1 MKFIGITG
9 GVGAGKSTILAYLRK
24 NYRVRTLVADE
35 VAHEIMEP
43 GYDCY
48 VRLQKE
54 FAQEKIWL
62 HNGRFNRQRLAEIIF
77 ADEEK
82 RERLNDIVHPA
93 VKEYILKEVEKER
106 RSGSTDYVVLEAAL
120 LIEDGYG
127 QICDELWYVYV
138 TEENRRQRLIETRGY
153 SDEKIEQM
161 FAAQLTEGEYRR
173 HCQVVIDN
181 NGPIAQVYLQLA
193 QLLNDKGDRSMERTP
208 GREDRKKDAQKD
220 EELQYVFGLDIG
232 TRNVVGTVGY
242 KKDKE
247 FIVVAQYATE
257 HETRAMLD
265 GQIHDIGR
273 VGRTISIIKEK
284 LEDQIGQELT
294 EVCIAAAGRVLK
306 TVTTYVEYEFP
317 EETVVTGEHIHTL
330 DLLGVDKAAQELKDV
345 NDTKYK
351 FYCVGYSVMKYY
363 INDEIFS
370 NLESHKADKISE
382 KIIVTFLPEDVVDGL
397 YMAVGFAGLT
407 VANMTL
413 EPIAA
418 IDVAIPENFRMLNIA
433 LVDVGAGT
441 TDISLTRDGS
451 IIAYGMIPFAGDE
464 LTEMIVQHYLVDFKM
479 AEHIK
484 LSAAVDDE
492 IEFEDIMSLK
502 HTIKAEEV
510 WKLTEPLVDKMT
522 TEVAAKIKELN
533 GEQSVSATFIV
544 GGGGKIHGFDQ
555 MLAQKLELPQ
565 ERVALRGAEVLK
577 EVTFLQ
583 DDIEKDPLLVTPVGI
598 CLNYYEQKNNFIM
611 VRFNGERLKLYD
623 NNKLTIVDAA
633 IQAGFPNDQ
642 LFPKRGREINFTVN
656 GRPRIVRGDA
666 GEAAIIRMN
675 DRPASINTP
684 IEPNCVITIEPS
696 TAGREAHYLV
706 GQLEEYHSSTITFE
720 VNGKLITCP
729 RYVEVNGILEPPTY
743 EIKEHDAIVTR
754 SFYTVAQLAEF
765 MDVELD
771 MSADILVNNR
781 VEDLQALVYENFSVD
796 WKVISYRST
805 PQDVYPD
812 APPKR
817 LPEPAQQAAL
827 PQRDT
832 AEIPMLPQQEIPALP
847 QHPASQQENP
857 ALPQQEVQA
866 QEMPLRQTN
875 ATQQEMQPRQMNIQS
890 QEIQPLQINTPVQEM
905 PLRQTNA
912 QLQETQIPQASAPVQ
927 ETRPRQT
934 DATQQEIQPRQMNM
948 KTQETQPR
956 QMNIQSQEIQP
967 LQTNAPVQEIPL
979 RQTNAPAQEMPL
991 RQTNAQPQ
999 ETQLPQANVQTQ
1011 QVHAPSQE
1019 TQPQYTNAAAAAA
1032 KELPDMPAELPP
1044 LPEVTDLY
1052 PQTVSG
1058 QEVSVQAE
1066 SAGSDAAEPSAAIP
1080 ADAEVLLDV
1089 VKDTLAGAAADAAY
1103 TGPVSG
1109 ASPEPAV
1116 EPAGPVCQISVN
1128 GETITMKD
1136 KKEYI
1141 FVDIFDYILF
1151 DLSQSRG
1158 RMLVTQVNGE
1168 DAQYTQRLHTG
1179 DKIEIYWKEN

>member
-35 VAHEIMEP
+35 VAHDIMEP

-54 FAQEKIWL
+54 FASEKIWL

-82 RERLNDIVHPA
+82 RERLNNIVHPA

-138 TEENRRQRLIETRGY
+138 TEENRRQRLIENRGY
-153 SDEKIEQM
+153 SDEKIEQI

-193 QLLNDKGDRSMERTP
+193 QLLNDKGERTMERAF
-208 GREDRKKDAQKD
+208 GREDRQKE

-242 KKDKE
+242 KKDKQ
-247 FIVVAQYATE
+247 FIVVAQYAME

-330 DLLGVDKAAQELKDV
+330 DLLGVDKAAQELKDA

-441 TDISLTRDGS
+441 SDISLTRDGS

-522 TEVAAKIKELN
+522 TEVAAKIRELN

-544 GGGGKIHGFDQ
+544 GGGGKIHGFDE
-555 MLAQKLELPQ
+555 MLAKKLELPQ
-565 ERVALRGAEVLK
+565 ERVALRGEEVLK
-577 EVTFLQ
+577 EVTFVQ
-583 DDIEKDPLLVTPVGI
+583 EDIAKDPLLVTPIGI

-729 RYVEVNGILEPPTY
+729 RYVEVNGVLEPPTY
-743 EIKEHDAIVTR
+743 EIKEHDAIITR

-771 MSADILVNNR
+771 MQADILVNNR

-812 APPKR
+812 APPRR
-817 LPEPAQQAAL
+817 LPEPAGKESARQQERLAGPVSVA
-827 PQRDT
+827 
-832 AEIPMLPQQEIPALP
+832 MLPQNDAPPAAV
-847 QHPASQQENP
+847 PAVE
-857 ALPQQEVQA
+857 
-866 QEMPLRQTN
+866 
-875 ATQQEMQPRQMNIQS
+875 
-890 QEIQPLQINTPVQEM
+890 
-905 PLRQTNA
+905 
-912 QLQETQIPQASAPVQ
+912 PQAAFS
-927 ETRPRQT
+927 
-934 DATQQEIQPRQMNM
+934 
-948 KTQETQPR
+948 
-956 QMNIQSQEIQP
+956 
-967 LQTNAPVQEIPL
+967 
-979 RQTNAPAQEMPL
+979 
-991 RQTNAQPQ
+991 
-999 ETQLPQANVQTQ
+999 
-1011 QVHAPSQE
+1011 
-1019 TQPQYTNAAAAAA
+1019 
-1032 KELPDMPAELPP
+1032 ELPAELPP
-1044 LPEVTDLY
+1044 LPELGD
-1052 PQTVSG
+1052 
-1058 QEVSVQAE
+1058 
-1066 SAGSDAAEPSAAIP
+1066 AEPVP
-1080 ADAEVLLDV
+1080 ADNTQQTETANAAANAEVLLNV
-1089 VKDTLAGAAADAAY
+1089 VKDTLAGKSADAEY
-1103 TGPVSG
+1103 TGPASA
-1109 ASPEPAV
+1109 ASPIQEEDLVSAQTAETVTQQSTPPVREEEEEPT
-1116 EPAGPVCQISVN
+1116 CQVVVN
-1128 GETITMKD
+1128 GETIVMKH
-1136 KKEYI
+1136 KKQYV

-1158 RMLVTQVNGE
+1158 RMLITKINGE
-1168 DAQYTQRLHTG
+1168 DAQYTQLLQSG
-1179 DKIEIYWKEN
+1179 DKIDIYWKEN